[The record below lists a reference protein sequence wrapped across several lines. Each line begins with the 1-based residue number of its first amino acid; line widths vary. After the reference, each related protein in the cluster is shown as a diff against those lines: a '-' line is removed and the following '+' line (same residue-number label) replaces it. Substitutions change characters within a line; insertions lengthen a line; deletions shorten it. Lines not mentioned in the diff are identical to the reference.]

1 MLYSEFQLQ
10 STSYQIRAVLKNR
23 TSWSKRK
30 NLSCYYHISCSLNWS
45 CQITY
50 NYVWYHLIA
59 SRKIAS
65 TSEVAWSQQH
75 GAASSKQ
82 TLTVTSDF
90 LWFCQ
95 FWALRKSQVLQCLPG
110 SSISRA
116 STTSLSYLCPKLLLQ
131 IYKDLLKKNK
141 KTHNWYFSRYIH
153 YRNLGDLHEKERR
166 ELQENQVRELEYSF
180 TIVNVEEKKQICT
193 WSFTDI
199 TMRSLQPGL
208 TWENSTFTFYDSFQ
222 GRHTVETFLDT
233 FLLSDP
239 WVVLQII
246 QYFH

>member
-1 MLYSEFQLQ
+1 MVSSNCQQENSKHLRGCLIPA
-10 STSYQIRAVLKNR
+10 T
-23 TSWSKRK
+23 WS
-30 NLSCYYHISCSLNWS
+30 
-45 CQITY
+45 
-50 NYVWYHLIA
+50 
-59 SRKIAS
+59 
-65 TSEVAWSQQH
+65 SQQQADINSH
-75 GAASSKQ
+75 FRFFVILSVLSSQK
-82 TLTVTSDF
+82 
-90 LWFCQ
+90 
-95 FWALRKSQVLQCLPG
+95 KSQVLQCLPG

-131 IYKDLLKKNK
+131 IYKDLLKKKTK

-166 ELQENQVRELEYSF
+166 ELQENQVREPEYSF
-180 TIVNVEEKKQICT
+180 TIVNVEEKKKQICT
-193 WSFTDI
+193 WSFADI

-239 WVVLQII
+239 WVDLQII

>member
-1 MLYSEFQLQ
+1 MVSSNCQQQNSKHLRGCLIPA
-10 STSYQIRAVLKNR
+10 T
-23 TSWSKRK
+23 WS
-30 NLSCYYHISCSLNWS
+30 
-45 CQITY
+45 
-50 NYVWYHLIA
+50 
-59 SRKIAS
+59 
-65 TSEVAWSQQH
+65 SQQQADINSH
-75 GAASSKQ
+75 FRFFVILSVLSSQK
-82 TLTVTSDF
+82 
-90 LWFCQ
+90 
-95 FWALRKSQVLQCLPG
+95 KSQVLQCLPG

-131 IYKDLLKKNK
+131 IYKDLLKKKTK

-239 WVVLQII
+239 WVDLQII

>member
-1 MLYSEFQLQ
+1 MVSSNCQQQNSKHLRGCLIPA
-10 STSYQIRAVLKNR
+10 T
-23 TSWSKRK
+23 WS
-30 NLSCYYHISCSLNWS
+30 
-45 CQITY
+45 
-50 NYVWYHLIA
+50 
-59 SRKIAS
+59 
-65 TSEVAWSQQH
+65 SQQQADINSH
-75 GAASSKQ
+75 FRFFVILSVLSSQK
-82 TLTVTSDF
+82 
-90 LWFCQ
+90 
-95 FWALRKSQVLQCLPG
+95 KSQVLQCLPG

-131 IYKDLLKKNK
+131 IYKDLLKKKTK

-166 ELQENQVRELEYSF
+166 ELQENQVREPEYSF
-180 TIVNVEEKKQICT
+180 TIVNVEEKKKQICT
-193 WSFTDI
+193 WSFADI

-239 WVVLQII
+239 WVDLQII

>member
-1 MLYSEFQLQ
+1 MVSSNCQQENSKHLRGCLIPA
-10 STSYQIRAVLKNR
+10 T
-23 TSWSKRK
+23 WS
-30 NLSCYYHISCSLNWS
+30 
-45 CQITY
+45 
-50 NYVWYHLIA
+50 
-59 SRKIAS
+59 
-65 TSEVAWSQQH
+65 SQQQADINSH
-75 GAASSKQ
+75 FRFFVILSVLSSQK
-82 TLTVTSDF
+82 
-90 LWFCQ
+90 
-95 FWALRKSQVLQCLPG
+95 KSQVLQCLPG

-131 IYKDLLKKNK
+131 IYKDLLKKKTK

-166 ELQENQVRELEYSF
+166 ELQENQVREPEYSF
-180 TIVNVEEKKQICT
+180 TIVNVEEKKKQICT
-193 WSFTDI
+193 WSFADI

>member
-1 MLYSEFQLQ
+1 MVSSNCQQQNSKHLRGCLIPA
-10 STSYQIRAVLKNR
+10 T
-23 TSWSKRK
+23 WS
-30 NLSCYYHISCSLNWS
+30 
-45 CQITY
+45 
-50 NYVWYHLIA
+50 
-59 SRKIAS
+59 
-65 TSEVAWSQQH
+65 SQQQADINSH
-75 GAASSKQ
+75 FRFFVILSVLSSQK
-82 TLTVTSDF
+82 
-90 LWFCQ
+90 
-95 FWALRKSQVLQCLPG
+95 KSQVLQCLPG

-131 IYKDLLKKNK
+131 IYKDLLKKKTK

>member
-1 MLYSEFQLQ
+1 MVSSNCQQQNSKHLRGCLIPA
-10 STSYQIRAVLKNR
+10 T
-23 TSWSKRK
+23 WS
-30 NLSCYYHISCSLNWS
+30 
-45 CQITY
+45 
-50 NYVWYHLIA
+50 
-59 SRKIAS
+59 
-65 TSEVAWSQQH
+65 SQQQADINSH
-75 GAASSKQ
+75 FRFFVILSVLSSQK
-82 TLTVTSDF
+82 
-90 LWFCQ
+90 
-95 FWALRKSQVLQCLPG
+95 KSQVLQCLPG

-131 IYKDLLKKNK
+131 IYKDLLKKKK

-153 YRNLGDLHEKERR
+153 YRNHGDLHEKERR
-166 ELQENQVRELEYSF
+166 ELQENQIRELEYSF

-193 WSFTDI
+193 WSFADI

>member
-1 MLYSEFQLQ
+1 MVSSNCQQQNSKHLRGCLIPA
-10 STSYQIRAVLKNR
+10 T
-23 TSWSKRK
+23 WS
-30 NLSCYYHISCSLNWS
+30 
-45 CQITY
+45 
-50 NYVWYHLIA
+50 
-59 SRKIAS
+59 
-65 TSEVAWSQQH
+65 SQQQADINSH
-75 GAASSKQ
+75 FRFFVILSVLSSQK
-82 TLTVTSDF
+82 
-90 LWFCQ
+90 
-95 FWALRKSQVLQCLPG
+95 KSQVLQCLPG

-131 IYKDLLKKNK
+131 IYKDLLKKKTK

-166 ELQENQVRELEYSF
+166 ELQENQVREPEYSF
-180 TIVNVEEKKQICT
+180 TIVNVEEKKKQICT

>member
-1 MLYSEFQLQ
+1 MVSSNCQQENSKHLRGCLIPA
-10 STSYQIRAVLKNR
+10 T
-23 TSWSKRK
+23 WS
-30 NLSCYYHISCSLNWS
+30 
-45 CQITY
+45 
-50 NYVWYHLIA
+50 
-59 SRKIAS
+59 
-65 TSEVAWSQQH
+65 SQQQADINSH
-75 GAASSKQ
+75 FRFFVILSVLSSQK
-82 TLTVTSDF
+82 
-90 LWFCQ
+90 
-95 FWALRKSQVLQCLPG
+95 KSQVLQCLPG

-131 IYKDLLKKNK
+131 IYKDLLKKK
-141 KTHNWYFSRYIH
+141 KTNHNWYFSRYIH

-180 TIVNVEEKKQICT
+180 TIVNVEEKKKQICT

-239 WVVLQII
+239 WVDLQII

>member
-1 MLYSEFQLQ
+1 MVSSNCQQQNSKHLRGCLIPA
-10 STSYQIRAVLKNR
+10 T
-23 TSWSKRK
+23 WS
-30 NLSCYYHISCSLNWS
+30 
-45 CQITY
+45 
-50 NYVWYHLIA
+50 
-59 SRKIAS
+59 
-65 TSEVAWSQQH
+65 SQQQADINSH
-75 GAASSKQ
+75 FRFFVILSVLSSQK
-82 TLTVTSDF
+82 
-90 LWFCQ
+90 
-95 FWALRKSQVLQCLPG
+95 KSQVLQCLPG

-131 IYKDLLKKNK
+131 IYKDLLKKKTK

-166 ELQENQVRELEYSF
+166 ELQENQVREPEYSF
-180 TIVNVEEKKQICT
+180 TIVNVEEKKKQICT
-193 WSFTDI
+193 WSFADI